1 MDRAQFGI
9 TQNTST
15 ESDVV
20 SYLINYELTSVA
32 PIKNKTAV
40 VPIENKPLTIRQH
53 QIFDLIVLGK
63 SNKEIARKLALSTG
77 TVKIHIASLFDRLG
91 VHHRGGVALAGAKLG
106 LRLPEVLGQ
115 PGD

>member
-1 MDRAQFGI
+1 M
-9 TQNTST
+9 N
-15 ESDVV
+15 
-20 SYLINYELTSVA
+20 YLLNDEPASF
-32 PIKNKTAV
+32 
-40 VPIENKPLTIRQH
+40 VPINNKLPFVAIEAKALTTRQH

-106 LRLPEVLGQ
+106 LRLPKLPDQ